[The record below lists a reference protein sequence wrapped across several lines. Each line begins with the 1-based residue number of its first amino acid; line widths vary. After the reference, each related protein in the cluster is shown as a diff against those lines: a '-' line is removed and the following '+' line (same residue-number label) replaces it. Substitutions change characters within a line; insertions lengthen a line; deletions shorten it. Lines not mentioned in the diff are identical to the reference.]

1 MRVMNV
7 QIDIRKVME
16 RPGDAMN
23 GIMKQTYVFAR
34 GITLLHAELNLC
46 DGLRRTAEKE
56 NG

>member
-1 MRVMNV
+1 MNV

-16 RPGDAMN
+16 RPVDAMN

-46 DGLRRTAEKE
+46 DGLPRTAEKE